1 MFELVKI
8 ALLSL
13 GSLVVLFI
21 LTKLMGNK
29 EMSQLSM
36 FDYIIGITIG
46 SIAAEMST
54 ALEDDFMQPLVAMIV
69 YAVVAVIISIV
80 SNKSLKI
87 RRIIY
92 GNSLILLDNGEL
104 YRKNFKKAKLDIN
117 EFLTQCRTNGF
128 FNINDIQT
136 AILESNGKISFLPKS
151 SKRPTNPSDFDLKV
165 EKEKVCINVILDGVL
180 LKENLYKT
188 GNDEIWLQKQL
199 VSQNI
204 ENVEDIFLAIC
215 DENNN
220 LSVYIK
226 KNIQNSHD
234 YFD

>member
-1 MFELVKI
+1 MLELLKI
-8 ALLSL
+8 VFLSI
-13 GSLVVLFI
+13 GSIFILFI
-21 LTKLMGNK
+21 LTKIMGNK
-29 EMSQLSM
+29 EMSQLSL

-46 SIAAEMST
+46 STAAEMAT
-54 ALEDDFMQPLVAMIV
+54 ALESDFMQPIIAMITF
-69 YAVVAVIISIV
+69 AVIEVIISIV
-80 SNKSLKI
+80 SNKSLKV
-87 RRIIY
+87 RRILY
-92 GNSLILLDNGEL
+92 GNAIILLDNGEL

-117 EFLTQCRTNGF
+117 EFLVQCRTNGF

-151 SKRPTNPSDFDLKV
+151 SKRPTNPSDFGMNIQ
-165 EKEKVCINVILDGVL
+165 EEKVCINVILDGIL

-204 ENVEDIFLAIC
+204 DSIKDVFLAVC
-215 DENNN
+215 DSNNN

-226 KNIQNSHD
+226 KNISNSHD
-234 YFD
+234 YFE

>member
-1 MFELVKI
+1 MLELLKI
-8 ALLSL
+8 VFLSI
-13 GSLVVLFI
+13 GSIFILFI
-21 LTKLMGNK
+21 LTKIMGNK
-29 EMSQLSM
+29 EMSQLSL

-46 SIAAEMST
+46 STAAEMAT
-54 ALEDDFMQPLVAMIV
+54 ALESDFMQPIIAMITF
-69 YAVVAVIISIV
+69 AVIEVIISIV
-80 SNKSLKI
+80 SNKSLKV
-87 RRIIY
+87 RRILY
-92 GNSLILLDNGEL
+92 GNAIILLDNGEL

-117 EFLTQCRTNGF
+117 EFLVQCRTNGF

-151 SKRPTNPSDFDLKV
+151 SKRPTNPSDFGMNIQ
-165 EKEKVCINVILDGVL
+165 EEKVCINVILDGIL

-204 ENVEDIFLAIC
+204 DNIKDVFLAVC
-215 DENNN
+215 DSNNN

-226 KNIQNSHD
+226 KNISNSHD
-234 YFD
+234 YFE